1 MVKEEEAIPCDAGA
15 SSVPGSSSSSSSSF
29 SAHPMEGLH
38 EVGPPPFLSKT
49 FEMVED
55 PATDSIVSWSQARNS
70 FVVWDS
76 HKFSTLLLPRHF
88 KHSNFSSFIRQLN
101 TYGFR
106 KVDPDRW
113 EFANEGFL
121 GGQKHLLKTIKRRRN
136 VNPSTQ
142 QQGGPC
148 IELGQYGLE
157 GEMERL
163 RRDRNVLTSEI
174 VKLRQ
179 QQQLSREQLVAMEAR
194 IQFTERKQQKMMA
207 FLAKA
212 LVNRSFVHN
221 LAQQNEQGALRGIGI
236 GRKRR
241 LTASTSGE
249 NLQEDIVSAAV
260 EATQVV
266 QEGLA
271 ALESDIATLF
281 SAALQNESISD
292 TQEPE
297 GELDPNL
304 VPLTAEP
311 IVANASDLNWAELL
325 NEDLIG
331 GSEDEEGNLPVE
343 DLVPNPP
350 DWGEDL
356 EDLIDQMGFLGPK
369 P

>member
-1 MVKEEEAIPCDAGA
+1 M
-15 SSVPGSSSSSSSSF
+15 
-29 SAHPMEGLH
+29 L
-38 EVGPPPFLSKT
+38 
-49 FEMVED
+49 
-55 PATDSIVSWSQARNS
+55 Q
-70 FVVWDS
+70 
-76 HKFSTLLLPRHF
+76 
-88 KHSNFSSFIRQLN
+88 
-101 TYGFR
+101 GFR

-121 GGQKHLLKTIKRRRN
+121 GGQKHLLKTIKRRRH
-136 VNPSTQ
+136 VTQGTQ

-148 IELGQYGLE
+148 IEVGQYGLE

-163 RRDRNVLTSEI
+163 RRDRNVLMSEI

-194 IQFTERKQQKMMA
+194 IQFTERKQRKMMA

-212 LVNRSFVHN
+212 LVNPSFVHN
-221 LAQQNEQGALRGIGI
+221 LAQQNEQGALRGIEI

-241 LTASTSGE
+241 LAESASRG

-260 EATQVV
+260 EATQLV

-271 ALESDIATLF
+271 ALESDIAILF
-281 SAALQNESISD
+281 SAALENESSSD
-292 TQEPE
+292 PKEPE
-297 GELDPNL
+297 EELDPNW

-311 IVANASDLNWAELL
+311 IVGNGGDLNWVELL

-331 GSEDEEGNLPVE
+331 GSEEEDGNVPVE
-343 DLVPNPP
+343 DLVPKPP

-356 EDLIDQMGFLGPK
+356 EDLIDQMGFLGSTP
-369 P
+369 

>member
-1 MVKEEEAIPCDAGA
+1 M
-15 SSVPGSSSSSSSSF
+15 
-29 SAHPMEGLH
+29 L
-38 EVGPPPFLSKT
+38 
-49 FEMVED
+49 
-55 PATDSIVSWSQARNS
+55 Q
-70 FVVWDS
+70 
-76 HKFSTLLLPRHF
+76 
-88 KHSNFSSFIRQLN
+88 
-101 TYGFR
+101 GFR

-136 VNPSTQ
+136 VTPSTQ

-163 RRDRNVLTSEI
+163 RRDRNVLMSEI

-179 QQQLSREQLVAMEAR
+179 QQQLSREQLVAMEVR

-221 LAQQNEQGALRGIGI
+221 LAQQNERGVLRGIET

-241 LTASTSGE
+241 LTASTSRE
-249 NLQEDIVSAAV
+249 NLQEDMVSAAV

-266 QEGLA
+266 QDGLA

-292 TQEPE
+292 TQERE
-297 GELDPNL
+297 GELDPDL

-311 IVANASDLNWAELL
+311 IVANAGDLNWAELL

-331 GSEDEEGNLPVE
+331 GSEEEEGNVPVE

-356 EDLIDQMGFLGPK
+356 EDLIDQMGFLESTP
-369 P
+369 